1 MIISF
6 SGSQSSGKS
15 TLLNYLR
22 TKDIDNSYY
31 PPITFIPEI
40 TRLVKR
46 KYNLPINEAG
56 TDLTQLLIANEHLV
70 NCLLPA
76 HQNNVTIL
84 DRCIVDG
91 LIYTKWLWDN
101 KKVTEQTYRSVS
113 HIYDL
118 IHDKYDIIF
127 YTSPKDIAL
136 EDDGERSIDKKFRD
150 DIIKAFEEHIK
161 DLKNVVVLEGSVQQ
175 RLDTIKETLAKHNIH
190 ITI

>member
-15 TLLNYLR
+15 TLLNYLSIR
-22 TKDIDNSYY
+22 NPDIN
-31 PPITFIPEI
+31 FIPEI
-40 TRLVKR
+40 TRLVRR
-46 KYNLPINEAG
+46 KYNLPINEKG

-70 NCLLPA
+70 NFLLPE
-76 HQNNVTIL
+76 HQNKNTIL

-91 LIYTKWLWDN
+91 LIYTKWLCDN
-101 KKVTEQTYRSVS
+101 GQVTEETYRSVS
-113 HIYDL
+113 HIYNL

-150 DIIKAFEEHIK
+150 DIIEAFEYNIK

-175 RLDTIKETLAKHNIH
+175 RLNTIKETLAKHNIN